1 MIGAAGRMVLVVL
14 GLLLVLTYLLLR
26 GAAPD
31 AALHER
37 RLRAIDA
44 LVLNEAALQRDV
56 LRTSHG
62 LLLNYDPLVATV
74 DAAGGRRG
82 TPRSRGRGVRE
93 PAHRAASPRSWTSR
107 RRWSKTSNRPMRSC
121 ATR

>member
-1 MIGAAGRMVLVVL
+1 MIGAAGRMALVVL

-31 AALHER
+31 ATLHEQ

-44 LVLNEAALQRDV
+44 LVLNEAPLQRDV

-74 DAAGGRRG
+74 RTLREVAEELRG
-82 TPRSRGRGVRE
+82 AGVR
-93 PAHRAASPRSWTSR
+93 RAVSSRASRQSWTSR
-107 RRWSKTSNRPMRSC
+107 KRWSKSSNRSMRSC
-121 ATR
+121 GTP